1 MYKPFLILI
10 LGLISLGTAAA
21 QPLDIN
27 ITINTEADRRPI
39 SPLIYGINAYVYDSE
54 WQSPNDWKVGLDNH
68 ESGLNV
74 PFRRLGGNTMTSYN
88 WENGFSNSG
97 NDDSHSNNS
106 FQSYITGAGEA
117 PYSPGE
123 ALTTFHDHSLSL
135 GAYSLLQL
143 PAAGYVAADAGGD
156 VSAAE
161 AAPSSRWKQVVFDK
175 PGSPGS
181 LTLAPD
187 LNDDEVYV
195 DEEINFL
202 INRYGNSTAANGI
215 KAYELDNEP
224 GLWHHYPD
232 GGNEGTHSRLHPAMT
247 TCSDIIDRT
256 FALARTIKRMDPG
269 AQVYGP
275 AMWGYP
281 EFYSLWSLYDGTS
294 HQPAD
299 WANYNIEPW
308 LTNNTGDQYRYNRM
322 TWVNAYLD
330 HMRVASEGSGTRL
343 LDVFSVHYYPA
354 DDAVNNDAKRV
365 QAPRSLWDPT
375 FVETSWITQVGNGF
389 TDGRSLELIPKLQQ
403 SISDFYPGTKLAITE
418 YSFGGRH
425 SVTGGIAQADALG
438 IFGKQGLHAAN
449 YFFTV
454 DDYIASAFR
463 IYRNYDGANG
473 TYGDTSVAC
482 MTSDIENSSSYASLD
497 KQGNL
502 HIIFINKSAGRP
514 INAQIAIGGRI
525 YEEGTVWLFDGAG
538 ATIRNGGDVLPAGDR
553 LTYLAPPYSVSHI
566 VLKSG
571 TSSVE
576 DNGSKAT
583 TLSVAAMPNPFN
595 DRCRLAY
602 SGPYVQGAITVVDI
616 LGTIVR
622 RYITHAGSGSV
633 EWDGND
639 MSGRRCAAG
648 GYTVAMESGGVIT
661 RTRVVLAR

>member
-1 MYKPFLILI
+1 MNMTLRALLLIL
-10 LGLISLGTAAA
+10 LVSGVATA

-27 ITINTEADRRPI
+27 VTINTQADRKPI
-39 SPLIYGINAYVYDSE
+39 SPLIYGINAYIYDSE
-54 WQSPNDWKVGLDNH
+54 WQKPEDWKVGLENH

-106 FQSYITGAGEA
+106 FQSFIVGAGEA
-117 PYSPGE
+117 PYTPGE
-123 ALTTFHDHSLSL
+123 AIALFHDHSLSV
-135 GAYSLLQL
+135 GAGSLLQL
-143 PAAGYVAADAGGD
+143 PAAGYVAADGNGP

-161 AAPSSRWKQVVFDK
+161 AAPSARWKQVVFDK

-181 LTLAPD
+181 LSLNPD
-187 LNDDEVYV
+187 LNDDAIYV
-195 DEEINFL
+195 DEEMNFL
-202 INRYGNSTAANGI
+202 MNRFGNSAAANGI

-232 GGNEGTHSRLHPAMT
+232 GGNEGTHSRLHPDLT

-281 EFYSLWSLYDGTS
+281 EFFSLWSLYDGAS

-299 WANYNIEPW
+299 WGNYNIEPW

-330 HMRVASEGSGTRL
+330 HMRIASEAGGTRL

-354 DDAVNNDAKRV
+354 DEAVDNDAKRV

-375 FVETSWITQVGNGF
+375 FVETSWITQAGNGF
-389 TDGRSLELIPKLQQ
+389 TDGRSLELIPKLQR
-403 SISDFYPGTKLAITE
+403 SINDFYPGTKLAITE

-438 IFGKQGLHAAN
+438 IFGRLGLHAAN

-454 DDYIASAFR
+454 DDYIAAAFR

-473 TYGDTSVAC
+473 TFGDTSVAC
-482 MTSDIENSSSYASLD
+482 MTSDIENNSSYASLD
-497 KQGNL
+497 NQGNL
-502 HIIFINKSAGRP
+502 HIIIINKSAGRP
-514 INAQIAIGGRI
+514 INAQIAINGKV
-525 YEEGTVWLFDGAG
+525 YEEGNVWLFDGAG
-538 ATIRNGGDVLPAGDR
+538 KTIRNGGEVLPAGDK
-553 LTYLAPPYSVSHI
+553 LTYVAPPYSVSHI

-571 TSSVE
+571 ASSVE
-576 DNGSKAT
+576 DNVSNASS
-583 TLSVAAMPNPFN
+583 LSVAAMPNPFSG
-595 DRCRLAY
+595 RCRLAY
-602 SGPYVQGAITVVDI
+602 SSPSLQGEITVVDM
-616 LGTIVR
+616 LGNVVQ
-622 RYITHAGSGSV
+622 RYATQGRSGSV

-639 MSGRRCAAG
+639 MNGSRCAVG
-648 GYTVAMESGGVIT
+648 LYTVAMESEGVVA
-661 RTRVVLAR
+661 RRRVVLAR